1 MNKWHLYLYLDQ
13 MIFSI
18 LLPSRSYSNVNS
30 SMQRIVNDIVGALL
44 DRIQHIRANF
54 DTARD
59 SAKHPP
65 HYTSIGFIERH
76 NGFISTMTWN
86 QNLYLN

>member
-1 MNKWHLYLYLDQ
+1 

-18 LLPSRSYSNVNS
+18 SLPNRSYSNLNL

-54 DTARD
+54 DTARN

-65 HYTSIGFIERH
+65 HYASIGFIEWH

-86 QNLYLN
+86 QNSY